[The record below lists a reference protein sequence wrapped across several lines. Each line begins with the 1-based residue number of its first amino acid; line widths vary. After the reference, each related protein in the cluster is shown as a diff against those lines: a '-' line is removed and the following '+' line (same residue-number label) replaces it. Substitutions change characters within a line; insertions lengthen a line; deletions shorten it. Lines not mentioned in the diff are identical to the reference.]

1 MKKLVNNN
9 SESPDIR
16 FWSVLIMNE
25 TLRTHINGASNVEVF
40 EFVFVLDSEAKVSDF
55 CISVLG
61 EKDVRQFKISV
72 DY

>member
-1 MKKLVNNN
+1 
-9 SESPDIR
+9 
-16 FWSVLIMNE
+16 MNE